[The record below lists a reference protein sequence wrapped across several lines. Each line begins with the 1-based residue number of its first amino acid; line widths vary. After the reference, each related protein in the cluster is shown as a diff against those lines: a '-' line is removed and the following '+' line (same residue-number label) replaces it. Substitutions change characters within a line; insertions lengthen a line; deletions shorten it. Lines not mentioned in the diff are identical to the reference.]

1 MGSNP
6 VGSTNNAVKESVWDL
21 LSPGGLYDFLV
32 PAYFVILTGPG
43 HRINLMTHFTI
54 VAAKGAF
61 IQVFAFFTT
70 GDKTPATCRV
80 LQTFCDVNI
89 HSWVTSWYSNQAN
102 LYHIDLHV
110 KEF

>member
-6 VGSTNNAVKESVWDL
+6 VGSTDNAIKGSVWDL
-21 LSPGGLYDFLV
+21 LLPGGLYDFLV
-32 PAYFVILTGPG
+32 PADFVILTDFR
-43 HRINLMTHFTI
+43 HRINPMTHFTI
-54 VAAKGAF
+54 IATKGAF

-70 GDKTPATCRV
+70 GEKTPATCWV

-89 HSWVTSWYSNQAN
+89 HSWVTSGYSNQAN
-102 LYHIDLHV
+102 LYQIDPHV